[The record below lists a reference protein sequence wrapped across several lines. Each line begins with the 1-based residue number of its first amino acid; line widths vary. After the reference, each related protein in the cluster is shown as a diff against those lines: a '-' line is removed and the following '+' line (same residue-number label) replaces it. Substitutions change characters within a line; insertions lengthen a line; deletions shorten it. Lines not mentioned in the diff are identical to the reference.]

1 MINRVMDYKK
11 HYTLL
16 IERAT
21 NRQLHD
27 YKERH
32 HILPKCMGGTDA
44 TDNLVY
50 LTPEEHYLAHLLLVK
65 IYPEETRLVFAAHM
79 MSVGKSRNN
88 KVYGWLKKK
97 YISECRKRTGI
108 KNPSYGKKWYH
119 HPTTLENGKF
129 LKPDIPIGWEI
140 GRVPKNKKYK
150 QKKNPCSKCGDF
162 ECSRPSICKNGQRIK
177 RFIENFDFDTT
188 VIGTNKFYQEYD
200 KIVEKLEINYTVD
213 NMSVEEMRI
222 VYGLNNNETMRKI
235 LQSLGIDR
243 RSLSDAVKNIHK

>member
-119 HPTTLENGKF
+119 HPTTLENGKLDLSNTANPASIDF
-129 LKPDIPIGWEI
+129 PIAYADT
-140 GRVPKNKKYK
+140 KNNDWQGFSFGK
-150 QKKNPCSKCGDF
+150 
-162 ECSRPSICKNGQRIK
+162 IK
-177 RFIENFDFDTT
+177 MP
-188 VIGTNKFYQEYD
+188 
-200 KIVEKLEINYTVD
+200 LL
-213 NMSVEEMRI
+213 
-222 VYGLNNNETMRKI
+222 LNSN
-235 LQSLGIDR
+235 LL
-243 RSLSDAVKNIHK
+243 LL

>member
-1 MINRVMDYKK
+1 MDYKK

-97 YISECRKRTGI
+97 
-108 KNPSYGKKWYH
+108 
-119 HPTTLENGKF
+119 
-129 LKPDIPIGWEI
+129 
-140 GRVPKNKKYK
+140 
-150 QKKNPCSKCGDF
+150 
-162 ECSRPSICKNGQRIK
+162 
-177 RFIENFDFDTT
+177 
-188 VIGTNKFYQEYD
+188 
-200 KIVEKLEINYTVD
+200 
-213 NMSVEEMRI
+213 
-222 VYGLNNNETMRKI
+222 
-235 LQSLGIDR
+235 
-243 RSLSDAVKNIHK
+243 